1 MWRPNP
7 HKDADMKTVLT
18 ALLLASPI
26 AASAD
31 TPFLDNA
38 AAFIGGN
45 QLNEDCTSAS
55 RFDQGFCAGYIIAV
69 ADMAQGLKS
78 IDVCLP
84 KDVVIQQAVDV
95 IKKYL
100 ADNPAA
106 RHYSAYTIVIAALN
120 AAFPCPKAPPAAAPS
135 LPR

>member
-1 MWRPNP
+1 
-7 HKDADMKTVLT
+7 MKTVLV
-18 ALLLASPI
+18 ALLLASPM

-38 AAFIGGN
+38 TAFISGN

-55 RFDQGFCAGYIIAV
+55 RFDQGFCGGYITAV

-84 KDVVIQQAVDV
+84 KDVVIQQA
-95 IKKYL
+95 KKYL

-120 AAFPCPKAPPAAAPS
+120 AAFPCPKAPPAAAPTH
-135 LPR
+135 

>member
-1 MWRPNP
+1 
-7 HKDADMKTVLT
+7 MKTMLT
-18 ALLLASPI
+18 ALLFAISM

-31 TPFLDNA
+31 PTFVDNPP
-38 AAFIGGN
+38 AFISGN
-45 QLNEDCTSAS
+45 QLHEDCTSAN
-55 RFDQGFCAGYIIAV
+55 RADQGFCGGYITAV

-84 KDVVIQQAVDV
+84 KDVVIQQSVDV